1 MEQFL
6 ASQLLCRSSSFSLIA
21 NHRLN
26 LIFSLAEIVL
36 NLYFARPTQPL
47 TNQPGKKAQHCQ
59 KLEEYAILISRG
71 VPKIRTKVL
80 APPKICLELM
90 YPLILTI
97 YSWNPT

>member
-36 NLYFARPTQPL
+36 NLYF
-47 TNQPGKKAQHCQ
+47 AQHCQ